1 MEWYL
6 ILLIVLGALVAAAA
20 CFAAG
25 FLYRKKVAEREIG
38 SAETEATRLI
48 NEAIRAGENRKKEM
62 LLEAKDEIHKSR
74 TEYEKEVKERR
85 AELSKQERRLEQ
97 KESTLDK
104 KTETYER
111 KEEELNRRLQKVT
124 ETQNQAEAIRQQQL
138 EKLEE
143 ISGGNITV
151 ECYDSGTLYGQDT
164 EHDALKNGD
173 VDMIY
178 SSASWLTDGSPWVSM
193 FTAGYVFQS
202 YDHMTRVLNGNI
214 GKEMFQKIA
223 DEQGIL
229 PLGAYYLGTR
239 EISLSQDKAIKTP
252 DDLKGVNLRMPN
264 SDAWVFLGKAM
275 GANPT
280 AIGFNDLY
288 LALQTGT
295 VDGQDNPLPT
305 VKSAKFYEVQKSI
318 SLTNHLVDS
327 VWPTINLN
335 TWNKLTDTQKGWVME
350 AVEAGR
356 EACDSQNLKTE
367 SEVQDFLKEQG
378 LTIYEAD
385 VAAFADHVL
394 DAYLNDPISGSW
406 DKDLL
411 EQIKAMA

>member
-1 MEWYL
+1 MKNWKRTL
-6 ILLIVLGALVAAAA
+6 AMLSASVMVAGMLAGCGSSGSTSAPAASGSA
-20 CFAAG
+20 SAAG
-25 FLYRKKVAEREIG
+25 
-38 SAETEATRLI
+38 SD
-48 NEAIRAGENRKKEM
+48 AGEPVN
-62 LLEAKDEIHKSR
+62 LIFSIAAVPTDAHG
-74 TEYEKEVKERR
+74 
-85 AELSKQERRLEQ
+85 AA
-97 KESTLDK
+97 
-104 KTETYER
+104 
-111 KEEELNRRLQKVT
+111 QKVFK
-124 ETQNQAEAIRQQQL
+124 

-143 ISGGNITV
+143 ISGGNMTV

-164 EHDALKNGD
+164 ETDAVKNGD

-202 YDHMTRVLNGNI
+202 YDHMTKVLNGDI
-214 GKEMFQKIA
+214 GKEVFQKIA

-239 EISLSQDKAIKTP
+239 QISLSEDRAITTP

-280 AIGFNDLY
+280 AIAFNDLY

-305 VKSAKFYEVQKSI
+305 VQSAKFYEVQKSI

-327 VWPTINLN
+327 VWPTMNVN
-335 TWNKLTDTQKGWVME
+335 TWNSLTDTQKGWVME
-350 AVEAGR
+350 AIEAAR
-356 EACDSQNLKTE
+356 QSCDDQNLKTE

-378 LTIYEAD
+378 LSIYEAD
-385 VAAFADHVL
+385 VATFADHVL
-394 DAYLNDPISGSW
+394 ETYLNDPISDSW

-411 EQIKAMA
+411 AEIQAMA

>member
-1 MEWYL
+1 MKNWKKTL
-6 ILLIVLGALVAAAA
+6 AMLSASVMVAGMLAGCGSSGSTSAPAASGSA
-20 CFAAG
+20 SAAG
-25 FLYRKKVAEREIG
+25 
-38 SAETEATRLI
+38 SD
-48 NEAIRAGENRKKEM
+48 AGEPVN
-62 LLEAKDEIHKSR
+62 LIFSIAAVPTDAHG
-74 TEYEKEVKERR
+74 
-85 AELSKQERRLEQ
+85 AA
-97 KESTLDK
+97 
-104 KTETYER
+104 
-111 KEEELNRRLQKVT
+111 QKVFK
-124 ETQNQAEAIRQQQL
+124 

-143 ISGGNITV
+143 ISGGNMTV

-164 EHDALKNGD
+164 ETDAVKNGD

-202 YDHMTRVLNGNI
+202 YDHMTKVLNGDI
-214 GKEMFQKIA
+214 GKEVFQKIA

-239 EISLSQDKAIKTP
+239 QISLSEDRAITTP

-280 AIGFNDLY
+280 AIAFNDLY

-305 VKSAKFYEVQKSI
+305 VQSAKFYEVQKSI

-327 VWPTINLN
+327 VWPTMNVN
-335 TWNKLTDTQKGWVME
+335 TWNSLTDTQKGWVME
-350 AVEAGR
+350 AIEAAR
-356 EACDSQNLKTE
+356 QSCDDQNLKTE

-378 LTIYEAD
+378 LSIYEAD

-394 DAYLNDPISGSW
+394 ETYLNDPISDSW

-411 EQIKAMA
+411 AEIQAMA

>member
-1 MEWYL
+1 MKNWKKTL
-6 ILLIVLGALVAAAA
+6 AMLSASVMVAGMLAGCGSSGSTSAPAASGSA
-20 CFAAG
+20 SAAG
-25 FLYRKKVAEREIG
+25 
-38 SAETEATRLI
+38 SD
-48 NEAIRAGENRKKEM
+48 AGEPVN
-62 LLEAKDEIHKSR
+62 LIFSIAAVPTDAHG
-74 TEYEKEVKERR
+74 
-85 AELSKQERRLEQ
+85 AA
-97 KESTLDK
+97 
-104 KTETYER
+104 
-111 KEEELNRRLQKVT
+111 QKVFK
-124 ETQNQAEAIRQQQL
+124 

-143 ISGGNITV
+143 ISGGNMTV

-164 EHDALKNGD
+164 ETDAVKNGD

-202 YDHMTRVLNGNI
+202 YDHMTKVLNGDI
-214 GKEMFQKIA
+214 GKEVFQKIA

-239 EISLSQDKAIKTP
+239 QISLSEDRAIPTP

-280 AIGFNDLY
+280 AIAFNDLY

-305 VKSAKFYEVQKSI
+305 VQSAKFYEVQKSI

-327 VWPTINLN
+327 VWPTMNVN
-335 TWNKLTDTQKGWVME
+335 TWNSLTDTQKGWVME
-350 AVEAGR
+350 AIEAAR
-356 EACDSQNLKTE
+356 QSCDDQNLKTE

-378 LTIYEAD
+378 LSIYEAD

-394 DAYLNDPISGSW
+394 ETYLNDPISDSW

-411 EQIKAMA
+411 AEIQAMA